1 MAQRPSGGPRRPKH
15 DTGHDSPRRRALRA
29 GLSILA
35 LDQEGSGGDANL
47 RDQAGDLG
55 TPAPVRDGDG
65 DGSYGSGRHDHNL
78 SDPSDGGGLRSG
90 DVGHGGDSEGS
101 KAQGLPSLG
110 QLDSAQLPYVADG
123 HWGSTGK
130 AVAQN
135 SSDGVREGDVVLDN
149 SVMLTRLTGKAL
161 RKIESIL
168 DIELD
173 PDDEEFGTLLRAQLA
188 GSQAILNSQIKV
200 DEQQFRR
207 QQEDRLPQLLKI
219 ILEEQAAQRM
229 QRVT

>member
-1 MAQRPSGGPRRPKH
+1 
-15 DTGHDSPRRRALRA
+15 
-29 GLSILA
+29 
-35 LDQEGSGGDANL
+35 
-47 RDQAGDLG
+47 
-55 TPAPVRDGDG
+55 
-65 DGSYGSGRHDHNL
+65 
-78 SDPSDGGGLRSG
+78 
-90 DVGHGGDSEGS
+90 
-101 KAQGLPSLG
+101 
-110 QLDSAQLPYVADG
+110 
-123 HWGSTGK
+123 
-130 AVAQN
+130 
-135 SSDGVREGDVVLDN
+135 
-149 SVMLTRLTGKAL
+149 MLTRLTGKAL

-219 ILEEQAAQRM
+219 ILEEQAAQRV